1 MPDLKISPELALLI
15 KAALNGKE
23 MPPFTL
29 FQRQIHWDKLARQAK
44 WHQVRPLLL
53 EHLQTQPEIE
63 VPKKLI
69 SALTEFAMG
78 QAVTNM
84 AFLGISVKLY
94 RQLIDADVKAFL
106 MKGALW
112 AWLIYEKPTLREFG
126 DIDFFVEQNDIN
138 KSLVVLK
145 QNGFLPDAYRQH
157 LFGQNELQTAYLDTD
172 YQLPLTPVQ
181 DQTLQSLE
189 VQWRPSYPRYC
200 YNLSWEGLTAGMIDF
215 KLNTS
220 TISVPRMEVQL
231 LMMVIHHGG
240 IEQWDKLKY
249 MADFVRLLRK
259 NADLMQWDYIRKTA
273 RLKGFESL
281 LNNAVGFANWLTGEA
296 LVSIEQL
303 NIAPF
308 DPASRFCQEILSHW
322 EHERPVL
329 KSKSWRIFLYNMR
342 YRDDW
347 KIKFSIITA
356 HMAYLTSW
364 KLLFSKFRWYRK
376 TASKSN

>member
-15 KAALNGKE
+15 KAALDGKE

-29 FQRQIHWDKLARQAK
+29 SRTQIRWDKLAKQAK

-53 EHLQTQPEIE
+53 EHLQTQPEID
-63 VPKKLI
+63 VPKKLT
-69 SALTEFAMG
+69 AMLADFAMG

-94 RQLIDADVKAFL
+94 NQLIDADVRAFL

-126 DIDFFVEQNDIN
+126 DIDFFVEQNDIS
-138 KSLVVLK
+138 KSLAVLK
-145 QNGFLPDAYRQH
+145 QNGFMPDSYRQH
-157 LFGQNELQTAYLDTD
+157 LFDQNELQNAYLDTD

-200 YNLSWEGLTAGMIDF
+200 YELSWADLTAGMINF

-220 TISVPRMEVQL
+220 IIQVPRMEVQL

-259 NADLMQWDYIRKTA
+259 NGHSLDWNYVRSVGKLR
-273 RLKGFESL
+273 GFENL
-281 LNNAVGFANWLTGEA
+281 LSNAVGFAQWLTGEN
-296 LVSIEQL
+296 LVSIEQF
-303 NIAPF
+303 NISPF
-308 DPASRFCQEILSHW
+308 DPTSTFCQEILLHW

-347 KIKFSIITA
+347 KIKLSILSG

-376 TASKSN
+376 NRF